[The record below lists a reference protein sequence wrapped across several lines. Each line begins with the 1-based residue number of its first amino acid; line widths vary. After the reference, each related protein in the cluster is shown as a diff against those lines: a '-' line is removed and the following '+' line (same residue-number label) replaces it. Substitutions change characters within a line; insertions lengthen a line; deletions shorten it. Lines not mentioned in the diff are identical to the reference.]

1 MLLLLQFLTI
11 LSNYISAYVK
21 SKSNII
27 KFKITAALFNACA
40 IICSGGHNRI
50 YSCILYNHKKHNMSI
65 QRQV

>member
-27 KFKITAALFNACA
+27 KFKNPFYPSIGYNKLDFMTQQNPKEFK
-40 IICSGGHNRI
+40 
-50 YSCILYNHKKHNMSI
+50 LYIEKRKK
-65 QRQV
+65 